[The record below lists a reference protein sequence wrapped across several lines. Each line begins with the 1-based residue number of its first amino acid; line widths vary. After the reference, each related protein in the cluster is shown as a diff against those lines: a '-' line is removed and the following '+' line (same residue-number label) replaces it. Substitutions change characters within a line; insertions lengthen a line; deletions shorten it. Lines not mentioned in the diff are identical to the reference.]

1 MSGWIK
7 LHRSLLQWEWYDDI
21 NVKVTFIHLLLSAN
35 HAPRK
40 WRGIDIGRG
49 QLWTS
54 IGNLSKEVG
63 ISEKQIRNCLK
74 KLESTSEIVIQGA
87 SNGTM
92 ITVCKYDSYQAK
104 EETEGEQMGERRAND
119 GQTMGKQWATN
130 KNDNNYKNDKN
141 VSVPTR
147 EEVEKEICTILFSRG
162 IASVSFP
169 VQDLAQRFHDNY
181 ESKGWEIN
189 GQRIYK
195 WQPKL
200 NQWISE
206 ELKNKSSSLE
216 TQEEKEAR
224 EFMEMVNAYNTHKTL
239 YGEDSANAK
248 FNFDVQPNNNN
259 HRIA

>member
-1 MSGWIK
+1 MTGWIK

-104 EETEGEQMGERRAND
+104 EETEGEQMGERRANG
-119 GQTMGKQWATN
+119 GQTMGEQWATN
-130 KNDNNYKNDKN
+130 KNYNNYKNDKN

-147 EEVEKEICTILFSRG
+147 EEVEKEICTILFARG

-169 VQDLAQRFHDNY
+169 VEDLAQRFHDNY
-181 ESKGWEIN
+181 ESKGWQIN
-189 GQRIYK
+189 GQRIVK
-195 WQPKL
+195 WQPRL
-200 NQWISE
+200 NQWVME
-206 ELKNKSSSLE
+206 ELKKDNSTLE
-216 TQEEKEAR
+216 TKEEREAR
-224 EFMEMVNAYNTHKTL
+224 EMMEEIKRQAINESL
-239 YGEDSANAK
+239 YG
-248 FNFDVQPNNNN
+248 NNQIGNV
-259 HRIA
+259 

>member
-1 MSGWIK
+1 MAENKKSFILYCDQKGVWDKLDDAQAGRLIK
-7 LHRSLLQWEWYDDI
+7 HIISYVNDDNPVAPDFITELAFEPIKQSLKRDL
-21 NVKVTFIHLLLSAN
+21 K
-35 HAPRK
+35 K
-40 WRGIDIGRG
+40 W
-49 QLWTS
+49 
-54 IGNLSKEVG
+54 
-63 ISEKQIRNCLK
+63 EKQQEQRSEAGKRSAEARKRNA
-74 KLESTSEIVIQGA
+74 KLAQRDTTTVNDRSISSTV
-87 SNGTM
+87 NG
-92 ITVCKYDSYQAK
+92 
-104 EETEGEQMGERRAND
+104 
-119 GQTMGKQWATN
+119 
-130 KNDNNYKNDKN
+130 N
-141 VSVPTR
+141 VSVNVNDNVNVNESVIKTPTR
-147 EEVEKEICTILFSRG
+147 EEVEREICNNLFTRG

-224 EFMEMVNAYNTHKTL
+224 EFMQMINDYNTHKTL

-248 FNFDVQPNNNN
+248 FKFDVQPNLNNN
-259 HRIA
+259 RIA